1 MALSRCGQLRP
12 SAPQCQWPHKKC
24 WQLPSF
30 REKRCML
37 RADVPV
43 SGWPLPC
50 GLPIPN
56 PKSLSTRKPHHRL
69 CHVNQCN
76 VFYLLFEEWHK
87 DSGRRGT
94 EDRGHHGALLAAL
107 MCQLPPKFEGT
118 ESQREVGNYYRK
130 RDKNITNVVSLKSC

>member
-1 MALSRCGQLRP
+1 
-12 SAPQCQWPHKKC
+12 
-24 WQLPSF
+24 
-30 REKRCML
+30 ML

-43 SGWPLPC
+43 SRWPLPC

-56 PKSLSTRKPHHRL
+56 PKSLSTRRPHHRL

-87 DSGRRGT
+87 DSGRRGI

-130 RDKNITNVVSLKSC
+130 RDKNITNVVSLKSCY